1 MRMKFLTL
9 PVLCLAWPSS
19 ASAQWQYTEW
29 GMNPEQVVAASNG
42 EVARAPSDPQR
53 EWGGVDIAAE
63 GTYRSGEYEFK
74 SIFYFERNEL
84 VSVHLELQS
93 TDLAGDAIALRHSLY
108 GVYGE
113 PFDETTGIMTIVT
126 WHDTKKNNR
135 VDLFAIGDR
144 SVELRYRPLKDD
156 SAAGL

>member
-1 MRMKFLTL
+1 MKMKFF
-9 PVLCLAWPSS
+9 VLSVFCLAWPFS

-29 GMNPEQVVAASNG
+29 GMSPEEVVAASNG

-63 GTYRSGEYEFK
+63 GTYRSGEYEFQ
-74 SIFYFERNEL
+74 SIFYFERDEL
-84 VSVHLELQS
+84 IAVHLELQS
-93 TDLAGDAIALRHSLY
+93 AELASDSIALRHSLY

-113 PFDETTGIMTIVT
+113 PFDETTGMMTIVT
-126 WHDTKKNNR
+126 WHDTEKNNR

-144 SVELRYRPLKDD
+144 SVEIRYRPLRDE